1 MKLAQNRH
9 RLFSVLIKRLNRDC
23 PILVWL
29 NIFVITEQII
39 ATLFCL
45 NVNYEKSNVLARAS
59 LLSQ

>member
-9 RLFSVLIKRLNRDC
+9 RLFSVLTKRLNRDC

-45 NVNYEKSNVLARAS
+45 NVNYEKSNILARAS